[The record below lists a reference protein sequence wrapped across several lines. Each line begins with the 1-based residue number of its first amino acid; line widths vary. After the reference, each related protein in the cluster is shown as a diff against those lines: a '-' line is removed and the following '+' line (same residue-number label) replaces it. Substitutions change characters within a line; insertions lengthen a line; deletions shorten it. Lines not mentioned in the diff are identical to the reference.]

1 MAVTESEVIDRV
13 HALKSHFAELAGDRT
28 RQVALIAVTKTFPA
42 SAMVAAFVAGCDGVG
57 ENYAQELAAKL
68 PEVPEV
74 SRLPV
79 HFIGHVQTNKVRG
92 LYGLVDV
99 WETVDRSSLVK
110 ELAREFTRRQG
121 EFGQLAPP
129 QVYIQV
135 NATGES
141 QKSGCAPTE
150 VVRLVTEAKASGLHV
165 SGLMT
170 IGPSNADPESTRL
183 AFRMVARMKN
193 DLGLA
198 ECSMGMSG
206 DYGIAIEEGSTA
218 VRIGTALFGERPR
231 SE

>member
-1 MAVTESEVIDRV
+1 MAVSESEVVERV
-13 HALKSHFAELAGDRT
+13 QAIKSHFAELLGGDS

-42 SAMVAAFVAGCDGVG
+42 SVMVSAFVAGCDAVG

-68 PEVPEV
+68 PEVPLAK
-74 SRLPV
+74 RLPV

-92 LYGLVDV
+92 LYELVDV
-99 WETVDRSSLVK
+99 WQTVDRLSLVK
-110 ELAREFTRRQG
+110 ELSHEFSRRRAAS
-121 EFGQLAPP
+121 ENLSPP
-129 QVYIQV
+129 EIYIQV

-141 QKSGCAPTE
+141 QKSGCAPSD
-150 VVRLVTEAKASGLHV
+150 VARLVDEARNVGLHV
-165 SGLMT
+165 GGVMT
-170 IGPSNADPESTRL
+170 IGPSSGEPAATRQ
-183 AFRMVARMKN
+183 AFRIVAQLKT

-206 DYGIAIEEGSTA
+206 DYDIAIEEGSTA